1 MSDPDVLSNIHG
13 ADDGA
18 PSDGVLNPSGARLR
32 TSDFNNVLATP
43 QLSSKVLDG
52 LAIGQQRATERC
64 ADPTE
69 HVILFLKVAQD
80 HTTATS
86 FPREDLLQSI
96 KEMIIRDLSRRHVPH
111 FFFEVNEIPHNANAK
126 KMEIQVKQICND
138 GKKVL
143 EKMVLTDQERTMLE
157 DFVRFYDVEEV
168 MKGKKGGRKL
178 KL

>member
-1 MSDPDVLSNIHG
+1 MIPVFFSNIHG

-18 PSDGVLNPSGARLR
+18 PSDGVLDPSGVRLG
-32 TSDFNNVLATP
+32 TSDFYNVLATP

-64 ADPTE
+64 SDPTE

-80 HTTATS
+80 HTTGTP
-86 FPREDLLQSI
+86 FPGEDLLQSI
-96 KEMIIRDLSRRHVPH
+96 KDMIIRDLSCRHVPH

-126 KMEIQVKQICND
+126 KMEIQVKQVCNG
-138 GKKVL
+138 GKKAL

-168 MKGKKGGRKL
+168 VKGKKEGRKS